1 MAKGSEREAL
11 ITPLFVGLFF
21 VQFLSF
27 LSFQMLH
34 YTLSLYVAELGGG
47 NRSVGLAAGCL
58 TFAMLCTRPLAGL
71 LLDRG
76 SRRTVLLASQL
87 CLIAIILSY
96 QHVRTIPA
104 LIAVRFLHGFF
115 WAFAATAVTTVVAAI
130 IPRSRMGEGMGIF
143 TLAIGIAM
151 AIAPGIG
158 FSTVFRTGFF
168 DLFRLCAI
176 SAAAALALSFFMRG
190 KLRQG
195 DRKSAQGPERAGP
208 FLGAAVPAGLLIGSV
223 ATISSSISS
232 FLPLY
237 AGQLGASSAIPFFS
251 LSATLLLLSRPVAGK
266 LVDRH
271 SARTVLSPALLLLS
285 LVCALLAIA
294 PFPGWMYF
302 AAAAHGISFG
312 ALMGGLQTM
321 ALLSADCDRYGA
333 ATATFFFGFDIGN
346 GLGPLVAGSLA
357 DLIGYRGTYGVF
369 SGIPILAVGLLAL
382 SGVLRKR
389 HLRSR

>member
-1 MAKGSEREAL
+1 MAKELGREAL
-11 ITPLFVGLFF
+11 ITPLFAGLFF

-34 YTLSLYVAELGGG
+34 YTFSLYVAELGGG

-76 SRRTVLLASQL
+76 SRRAVLLISQF
-87 CLIAIILSY
+87 CLIAVILSY
-96 QHVRTIPA
+96 RSVRTISL

-115 WAFAATAVTTVVAAI
+115 WAFAATSVTTVVADI
-130 IPRSRMGEGMGIF
+130 IPRSRMGEGIGIF

-151 AIAPGIG
+151 AVAPGIG
-158 FSTVFRTGFF
+158 FSTVSRGGFL

-176 SAAAALALSFFMRG
+176 SSFAALTLSFFLCG
-190 KLRQG
+190 KFRQG
-195 DRKSAQGPERAGP
+195 NRNASQDSEKAGP

-223 ATISSSISS
+223 AIVSSSISS

-237 AGQLGASSAIPFFS
+237 VSQLGAPSAIPFFS
-251 LSATLLLLSRPVAGK
+251 LSAGLLLLSRPVAGK

-271 SARTVLSPALLLLS
+271 SARAVLSPALFLLS
-285 LVCALLAIA
+285 VVCVLLAVA
-294 PFPGWMYF
+294 PFPGWMYLS
-302 AAAAHGISFG
+302 AAAHGISFG

-321 ALLSADCDRYGA
+321 ALLSASSSRYGA

-346 GLGPLVAGSLA
+346 GLGPLLAGSIA
-357 DLIGYRGTYGVF
+357 DLVGYRGAYGAF
-369 SGIPILAVGLLAL
+369 SGIPILAIALLGL
-382 SGVLRKR
+382 SGALRKR
-389 HLRSR
+389 RRCPR